1 MCAFEFMPPMLKE
14 EAFMVQYCFETIH
27 IEQLILLIYECVDS

>member
-14 EAFMVQYCFETIH
+14 EAFMVQYCFETIT
-27 IEQLILLIYECVDS
+27 YRATNFVDI